1 MRSASLIA
9 AHQAADVVA
18 ALLLHEDEGHFGDL
32 DVVEKL
38 AEALALTIDLRRAEV
53 ETCDHEY
60 LAALDE
66 LKAVATTFIQAWA
79 G

>member
-1 MRSASLIA
+1 MRSPALIA

-18 ALLLHEDEGHFGDL
+18 ALLLYDDEGHFGDV

-38 AEALALTIDLRRAEV
+38 AEALALSIDLRRAEI
-53 ETCDHEY
+53 ERCDHGY
-60 LAALDE
+60 LAALDS
-66 LKAVATTFIQAWA
+66 LKAEATTFINGFA